1 MTTRD
6 PIGTLLPAFS
16 TVACPDWT
24 LATVFEHAA
33 RAGYSGVELR
43 SFGDASRDF
52 ACEPAHTAPEKTRRW
67 SDDAGVR
74 VVSLATSCRFDE
86 AIFPPILG
94 NALGDPD
101 RCVRIAKH
109 AVTLAATIEA
119 PLVRVFAFELPSS
132 ERRAAGEARIIDRLG
147 KLVDH
152 AHRTGVRVAI
162 ENGGSYASGESL
174 LPILRAVNSPLLG
187 ACLNVATAFV
197 AGERPAGGIA
207 ALGDKL
213 FMLRVKDLRPADPAT
228 RADGPHRAM
237 VPCQLGT
244 GSVPVLD
251 ACASARRAGLS
262 VPVVFEWD
270 RAWMPQLDHADAV
283 LSASAKW
290 LHDACRAGTV
300 TAAHAG

>member
-6 PIGTLLPAFS
+6 QGGTLLPAFS

-24 LATVFEHAA
+24 LSTVFERAA
-33 RAGYSGVELR
+33 HAGYAGVELR
-43 SFGDASRDF
+43 SFGDASREF

-67 SDDAGVR
+67 ADDAGVR

-86 AIFPPILG
+86 AIFPPVIG
-94 NALGDPD
+94 NAIGDPD

-119 PLVRVFAFELPSS
+119 PLVRVFAFELPAS

-152 AHRTGVRVAI
+152 AHRTGVRIAL
-162 ENGGSYASGESL
+162 ENGGSYPTGESL
-174 LPILRAVNSPLLG
+174 LPILQSVNSPLLG
-187 ACLNVATAFV
+187 ACFNIATAFA

-213 FMLRVKDLRPADPAT
+213 LMLRVKDLRAAGDAGCGPT
-228 RADGPHRAM
+228 RAM
-237 VPCQLGT
+237 LPCPLGT

-251 ACASARRAGLS
+251 ACSSARRAGLS
-262 VPVVFEWD
+262 VPIVFEWD
-270 RAWMPQLDHADAV
+270 RAWMPALEHADTA
-283 LSASAKW
+283 LPASAKW
-290 LHDACRAGTV
+290 LHDACRAH
-300 TAAHAG
+300 AAASAHAG